1 MPLQRQGNSLRIIH
15 RTVQI
20 FSPAHMAPQDPIP
33 SFLEEPSFG
42 PGFFVSCHS
51 IFILVHAT
59 KALSSAVLCDSYGG
73 MGGYTCVTPT
83 YINYIIF
90 HVTIIQTP
98 ILV

>member
-59 KALSSAVLCDSYGG
+59 KASLVQFFVIAMEEWGLHLRY
-73 MGGYTCVTPT
+73 T
-83 YINYIIF
+83 YIYKLHYIM
-90 HVTIIQTP
+90 
-98 ILV
+98 